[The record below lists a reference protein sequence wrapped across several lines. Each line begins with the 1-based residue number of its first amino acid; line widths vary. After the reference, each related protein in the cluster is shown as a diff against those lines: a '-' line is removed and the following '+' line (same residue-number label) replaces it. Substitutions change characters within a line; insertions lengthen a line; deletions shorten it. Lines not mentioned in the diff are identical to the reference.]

1 MATISTI
8 ATPAACE
15 SGFVLPAA
23 TIAGTPVRA
32 RGAEDTQD
40 TRGDAHR
47 ATPIFNAS
55 TGATIGW
62 QEHANAALVDEA
74 VRAAHTALASWRTTA
89 PAKRGKLLKKIA
101 ELIDADRA
109 RLASMQMLVSGKPP
123 LEADIDVSDAAAT
136 FNYYADLCL
145 DAKAFA
151 PEALALPDDTV
162 TGERFY
168 EAVGVA
174 ALIVPWNFPMV
185 TTAWKIAPALAAG
198 CTVVLKPSELTS
210 PVEHMLAEI
219 INEAGVP
226 DSVVNLVNGGG
237 EVGALLTAHPL
248 VDKISFTGSTASGK
262 KVMQAAAQDMK
273 RVTLELGG
281 KSALIVRADADV
293 ERAVSLAVGGAFT
306 NAGQMCS
313 ATARILVHDDVYR
326 KFMAAFETAVR
337 AIVVGP
343 SQNTHVNPNATMG
356 PLVCAAQRTRVQAL
370 VEQGLRAGASV
381 AFLGSVDH
389 ACGDGFFMAPMVIA
403 EPPTDNLLW
412 TDEIFGPVACVKSF
426 RTDEEAIALA
436 NDTRYGLVATVV
448 TADRE
453 AARRYKTQLRAGL
466 VWINTPQLIFPQA
479 CWGGLGLSGT
489 GRELG
494 LAGLRSYQELR
505 HAIADVG

>member
-1 MATISTI
+1 MSTLE
-8 ATPAACE
+8 TPPARQD
-15 SGFVLPAA
+15 GFVLPAA
-23 TIAGTPVRA
+23 LIAGMPAHTGSRK
-32 RGAEDTQD
+32 GAENASGGAPD
-40 TRGDAHR
+40 
-47 ATPIFNAS
+47 ATPICNAS
-55 TGATIGW
+55 TGAVIGW
-62 QEHANAALVDEA
+62 QEHAGAALVDEA
-74 VRAAHTALASWRTTA
+74 VRAAHTTLASWRATA
-89 PAKRGKLLKKIA
+89 PAARGARLKKIA
-101 ELIDADRA
+101 ELIDANRA
-109 RLASMQMLVSGKPP
+109 RLAALQMQVSGKPP

-136 FNYYADLCL
+136 FHYYADLCL
-145 DAKAFA
+145 DAQAFA

-185 TTAWKIAPALAAG
+185 TTAWKIAPALASG

-210 PVEHMLAEI
+210 PVEHLLAEI

-226 DSVVNLVNGGG
+226 AGVVNLVNGGG

-262 KVMQAAAQDMK
+262 KVMQTAAQDMK

-293 ERAVSLAVGGAFT
+293 ERAVTLAVGGAFT

-343 SQNTHVNPNATMG
+343 PHSTNVAMG
-356 PLVCAAQRTRVQAL
+356 PLVCAAQRARVQSL
-370 VEQGLRAGASV
+370 VEQGVQAGASV
-381 AFLGSVDH
+381 AFSGSVDQ
-389 ACGDGFFMAPMVIA
+389 ACADGFFMAPVVVA
-403 EPPTDNLLW
+403 EPPADNLLW
-412 TDEIFGPVACVKSF
+412 TDEVFGPVACVKSF

-453 AARRYKTQLRAGL
+453 AARRYQTQLRAGL
-466 VWINTPQLIFPQA
+466 VWINTPQLIFPQI
-479 CWGGLGLSGT
+479 CWGGLGLSGI

-494 LAGLRSYQELR
+494 MAGLRSYQELR
-505 HAIADVG
+505 HALAAVG

>member
-1 MATISTI
+1 MATIP
-8 ATPAACE
+8 TPCPDDGA
-15 SGFVLPAA
+15 FTLPAA
-23 TIAGTPVRA
+23 TIAGAPKRA
-32 RGAEDTQD
+32 QIAS
-40 TRGDAHR
+40 
-47 ATPIFNAS
+47 PIFNAS

-62 QEHANAALVDEA
+62 QEHASAAQVDEA
-74 VRAAHTALASWRTTA
+74 VRAARSALAAWRATE
-89 PAKRGKLLKKIA
+89 PAARGKLLKKIA
-101 ELIDADRA
+101 ELIDADRP
-109 RLASMQMLVSGKPP
+109 RLSAMQMQVSGKPP

-145 DAKAFA
+145 DAATFA

-219 INEAGVP
+219 ISEAGVP
-226 DSVVNLVNGGG
+226 DGVVNLVNGGG

-248 VDKISFTGSTASGK
+248 IDKISFTGSTASGR

-281 KSALIVRADADV
+281 KSALIVRADADI
-293 ERAVSLAVGGAFT
+293 ERAVTLAVGGAFT

-313 ATARILVHDDVYR
+313 ATARILVHDEVYR
-326 KFMAAFETAVR
+326 KFMAAFEVALR
-337 AIVVGP
+337 GLVVGAP
-343 SQNTHVNPNATMG
+343 DGADVAMG
-356 PLVCAAQRTRVQAL
+356 PLISAEQRARVQAL
-370 VEQGLRAGASV
+370 VAQGVEAGASV
-381 AFLGSVDH
+381 AFSGGLDQ
-389 ACGDGFFMAPMVIA
+389 ACEDGFFMAPVVIA
-403 EPPTDNLLW
+403 EPSADNVLW
-412 TDEIFGPVACVKSF
+412 TDEVFGPVACVKSF
-426 RTDEEAIALA
+426 RSDEEAIELA

-448 TADRE
+448 TADCD
-453 AARRYKTQLRAGL
+453 AARRYKMELRAGL
-466 VWINTPQLIFPQA
+466 VWINTPQLIFPQV
-479 CWGGLGLSGT
+479 CWGGLGLSGI

-494 LAGLRSYQELR
+494 IAGLRSYQELR
-505 HAIADVG
+505 HAIAVS